1 MVITA
6 FPAVRLPECP
16 VFLPG
21 DLDYA
26 AEVAAFHT
34 NIEHTPDIVVGARST
49 EDVAMAIAHARDRG
63 MTVAVQ
69 GGRHGLGP
77 VTGGML
83 INTGRIDHV
92 FIDPDTH
99 VARIG
104 GGTKW
109 SDVIVAA
116 APLGLMPVI
125 GSTSDVGAVGY
136 LLGGG
141 VSPIA
146 RSHGFSSDY
155 VESFTMVTAAGEVV
169 EATPTAR
176 PELFWALR
184 GGKSGFGIVT
194 EVRFRLVEMSTIYAG
209 VLAFEEEHIETVF
222 RGWLDWTQAAHP
234 QVTTSTAI
242 MVMPDIEFVPPPFR
256 GKRVIFLRFAFPG
269 DAGLGAELAAP
280 LRALAP
286 VYVDMLGEMPASHF
300 DRIHMDPTD
309 PMPGWASGAQL
320 SHADQEFANRWL
332 ARFGPG
338 TESPFVMAELRH
350 SGGPATR
357 EAASVDA
364 VTGRD
369 AEYTTFLAAFFPPL
383 FESIAPRAAG
393 EAFRAFQEWMLPVAN
408 VNLLGENP
416 LVRPWTP
423 ETQARLDAVRAH
435 YDPEA
440 VFTVRF

>member
-16 VFLPG
+16 VFVPG
-21 DLDYA
+21 DIDYA

-34 NIEHTPDIVVGARST
+34 NVEHTPEIVVGARST
-49 EDVAMAIAHARDRG
+49 EDVAMAIAYARGRG

-77 VTGGML
+77 VTGGIL
-83 INTGRIDHV
+83 INAGRIDHV
-92 FIDPDTH
+92 VVDPDTH

-104 GGTKW
+104 GGAKW
-109 SDVIVAA
+109 SDVIAAA

-176 PELFWALR
+176 PDLFWALR

-209 VLAFEEEHIETVF
+209 VLAFEEAHIKTVF
-222 RGWLDWTQAAHP
+222 RGWLDWTQTAHF

-242 MVMPDIEFVPPPFR
+242 MNMPDIDLVPPPFR
-256 GKRVIFLRFAFPG
+256 GKRVLFLRFAFPG

-286 VYVDMLGEMPASHF
+286 VYMDMLGEMPASIRPDSHGP
-300 DRIHMDPTD
+300 DRPDARLGQWRPAFARRPGVRDP
-309 PMPGWASGAQL
+309 
-320 SHADQEFANRWL
+320 L
-332 ARFGPG
+332 ARSLRRRHQEPVCNGGSSPQRRGCHPRSRQRRRGHRSRCGIHDLPG
-338 TESPFVMAELRH
+338 GILPAALRID
-350 SGGPATR
+350 R
-357 EAASVDA
+357 AACGRGSLPRVRRVDA
-364 VTGRD
+364 AGGERQPHGREPAGAAVD
-369 AEYTTFLAAFFPPL
+369 RDGDRPALLPSFSSCLA
-383 FESIAPRAAG
+383 
-393 EAFRAFQEWMLPVAN
+393 
-408 VNLLGENP
+408 
-416 LVRPWTP
+416 T
-423 ETQARLDAVRAH
+423 
-435 YDPEA
+435 
-440 VFTVRF
+440 